1 MKDEAPTD
9 TRSTALQTFCGRAA
23 AQMVGLE
30 IRLRT
35 LVAAS
40 DRQQEL
46 QLLEEA
52 VGNSLQIA
60 KLLLEAGRRGQHGTL
75 LALGPLL
82 RALAATRP

>member
-1 MKDEAPTD
+1 MKDD
-9 TRSTALQTFCGRAA
+9 GSTALQTFCGRAA
-23 AQMVGLE
+23 AQMVDLE

-35 LVAAS
+35 LIAAS

-46 QLLEEA
+46 QLLEET

-60 KLLLEAGRRGQHGTL
+60 KILLEAGRRGQHGTV
-75 LALGPLL
+75 LALRPLL